1 MGISSYLSNF
11 ALGITPEG
19 ILRATYGGTGTT
31 TGAGAVSSSPTI
43 TSIVY
48 TGDDTATNIAGGD
61 TVTLNGTNFNTG
73 VIVLVATTQVSQ
85 VTRVS
90 ATQLTFLAPANATG
104 SYILYV
110 VNPDGSSAISVP
122 GLQYSGVPAWTTAS
136 GSLGS
141 SNQNTSFTTTIA
153 ATGDAPVS
161 YAIVSGALPA
171 GVTLNSSTG
180 VISGTTP
187 SVASSTTYTFT
198 IRATDAQNQDT
209 NRVFSLTV
217 YPITYSV
224 TPAANNINEGS
235 ALTLNVTGDGIANGT
250 YYWTV
255 NTNAG
260 DFGTSSGS
268 FTITSNVGS
277 FTVTP
282 TADMTTEGA
291 ETFTVSIRSGSTSGT
306 VLATSTSITI
316 NDASTT
322 PSVPTIIG
330 QEWGGGYYAG
340 KISTSNNG
348 VATHYLIV
356 APKSTEVFGKTFIN
370 GTNLNAASEID
381 GPTNTT
387 NIENANGSD
396 PARYCHNLV
405 TGGYS
410 DWYLPAKN
418 ELETIYFFLK
428 PTEGNTAGNYPGA
441 THTNAVDPEPIGTYY
456 TSTVPGQTTALAFRQ
471 GGGQHF
477 EPSVGTANYPYW
489 CSTEHWMSDS
499 WRAQRFDSGQQ
510 EVIPRSYGA
519 WTRAVRRIPV

>member
-31 TGAGAVSSSPTI
+31 TGAGTVSSSPTI

-141 SNQNTSFTTTIA
+141 SNQNTSFTTTVA

-217 YPITYSV
+217 YPITYSD

-235 ALTLNVTGDGIANGT
+235 VLTLNVTGEGITNGT

-260 DFGTSSGS
+260 DFVTSSGS

-291 ETFTVSIRSGSTSGT
+291 ETFTVSIRSDSTSGT

-322 PSVPTIIG
+322 PSVPTVIG
-330 QEWGGGYYAG
+330 QAWGGGYYAG
-340 KISTSNNG
+340 QISTSANN

-356 APKSTEVFGKTFIN
+356 APYSTEVAGRWGYN
-370 GTNLNAASEID
+370 GAYDGSRID
-381 GPTNTT
+381 GPGNTAT
-387 NIENANGSD
+387 LVAAGF
-396 PARYCHNLV
+396 PAAQYCDNLT
-405 TGGYS
+405 TGGYT
-410 DWYLPAKN
+410 DWYLPARDEVDVLYYN
-418 ELETIYFFLK
+418 LK
-428 PTEGNTAGNYPGA
+428 PKQDLNQTGYGY
-441 THTNAVDPEPIGTYY
+441 NAYSVSPQTPNTYY
-456 TSTVPGQTTALAFRQ
+456 TSATPAQTTAVAFQ
-471 GGGQHF
+471 FGGEEAF
-477 EPSVGTANYPYW
+477 WPRAGTADYTYW
-489 CSTEHWMSDS
+489 SSTGMWNNTDAF
-499 WRAQRFDSGQQ
+499 AQQFGSGQQ
-510 EVIPRSYGA
+510 QA
-519 WTRAVRRIPV
+519 WNRGNTDNRIRAVRRIPV